1 MFDDDKY
8 PTESIQSAE
17 NSQSRI
23 PGPDESS
30 IQYDWVG
37 QVPALP
43 IGTSFPMVENLVII
57 WGRDRSI
64 IQNSNSLAQA
74 IKTGEECNGELIVH
88 AAQLKVL
95 REVQAG
101 YSDSSPVWEALED
114 EIQTL
119 RSKLKDDV
127 GDVLVTLV
135 MVSEIE
141 GFGLMEGFIAAYND
155 IRNRKGYLGVDGKFH
170 KVEA

>member
-1 MFDDDKY
+1 MSTY
-8 PTESIQSAE
+8 PIFQFPEQ
-17 NSQSRI
+17 
-23 PGPDESS
+23 SS
-30 IQYDWVG
+30 IQFDRVG

-43 IGTSFPMVENLVII
+43 IGTSFPLVENLTII
-57 WGRDRSI
+57 WGRDRKI

-114 EIQTL
+114 EIQTI
-119 RSKLKDDV
+119 RSKLMDDV
-127 GDVLVTLV
+127 GDVIVTLV
-135 MVSEIE
+135 MIAEIE
-141 GFGLMEGFIAAYND
+141 DFGLMDGFVAAYND

-170 KVEA
+170 KA

>member
-1 MFDDDKY
+1 M
-8 PTESIQSAE
+8 SINDQANQSAE
-17 NSQSRI
+17 NSPSRI

-30 IQYDWVG
+30 IQVDWVG
-37 QVPALP
+37 QVPDLP
-43 IGTSFPMVENLVII
+43 IGTPFSLVENLTII
-57 WGRDRSI
+57 WGRDRKI

-119 RSKLKDDV
+119 RSKLMDDV

-135 MVSEIE
+135 MIAEIE
-141 GFGLMEGFIAAYND
+141 DFSVLDGFVAAYND
-155 IRNRKGYLGVDGKFH
+155 IRNRKGHLGVDGKFH
-170 KVEA
+170 KA

>member
-1 MFDDDKY
+1 M
-8 PTESIQSAE
+8 SITYQANQSTE
-17 NSQSRI
+17 NSPSRTTGLI
-23 PGPDESS
+23 ESTV
-30 IQYDWVG
+30 QYNGIG
-37 QVPALP
+37 QVDALP
-43 IGTSFPMVENLVII
+43 IGTSFQMVENLTII
-57 WGRDRSI
+57 WGRDRKI

-135 MVSEIE
+135 MIAEIE
-141 GFGLMEGFIAAYND
+141 SFGVVAGFIQAYND
-155 IRNRKGYLGVDGKFH
+155 IRNRKGYLGADGKFH
-170 KVEA
+170 KE

>member
-1 MFDDDKY
+1 M
-8 PTESIQSAE
+8 SINSQANQSAE
-17 NSQSRI
+17 NPQNRI
-23 PGPDESS
+23 PQPVESP
-30 IQYDWVG
+30 IQYNGIG
-37 QVPALP
+37 QVDALP
-43 IGTSFPMVENLVII
+43 IGTSFQMAENLTII
-57 WGRDRSI
+57 WGRDRKI

-135 MVSEIE
+135 MIAEIE
-141 GFGLMEGFIAAYND
+141 SFGVVEGFIQAYND
-155 IRNRKGYLGVDGKFH
+155 IRNRKGYLGADGKFH
-170 KVEA
+170 KE

>member
-1 MFDDDKY
+1 M
-8 PTESIQSAE
+8 SINSQANQSTE
-17 NSQSRI
+17 NSPNRI
-23 PGPDESS
+23 PGHIESS
-30 IQYDWVG
+30 IQFDRIG
-37 QVPALP
+37 QVDALP
-43 IGTSFPMVENLVII
+43 FGTSFQMVENLTII
-57 WGRDRSI
+57 WGRDRKI

-114 EIQTL
+114 EIQSI

-135 MVSEIE
+135 MIAEIE
-141 GFGLMEGFIAAYND
+141 SFGVVEGFIQAYND
-155 IRNRKGYLGVDGKFH
+155 IRNRKGHLGADGKFH
-170 KVEA
+170 KA

>member
-1 MFDDDKY
+1 MSITY
-8 PTESIQSAE
+8 QAIQSPE
-17 NSQSRI
+17 NSAKGI
-23 PGPDESS
+23 PGPSESS
-30 IQYDWVG
+30 IQFDWVG
-37 QVPALP
+37 QVDALP
-43 IGTSFPMVENLVII
+43 FGTSFQMVENLTII
-57 WGRDRSI
+57 WGRDRKI

-114 EIQTL
+114 EIQSI
-119 RSKLKDDV
+119 RSKLMDDV

-135 MVSEIE
+135 MIAEIE
-141 GFGLMEGFIAAYND
+141 DFGVLDGFVAAYND
-155 IRNRKGYLGVDGKFH
+155 IRNRKGHLGVDGKFH
-170 KVEA
+170 KA